1 MAYHS
6 VIKHPNINQA
16 LKQRKEYWLNEE
28 TKKGIQTLLRFY
40 NDRGDTNAVKLLSR
54 INQAGKYNG
63 EERDILNEMRAEYI
77 KSFRGRVEG
86 TI

>member
-1 MAYHS
+1 MQLIS
-6 VIKHPNINQA
+6 THPNINQA

-28 TKKGIQTLLRFY
+28 TKKGIQNLLRFY
-40 NDRGDTNAVKLLSR
+40 NDRGDTNAVKILSR

-86 TI
+86 II